1 MSKEHTTEHLRAEL
15 KSLSDTL
22 EEVLSSSGEK
32 SKEELSKIR
41 SKAEQALK
49 QSRYRLGE
57 TGDAIAKQTRVAAA
71 RADEYVRENPWTGVG
86 IGAAIGC
93 SARRSAVASLIM
105 ADTHH
110 AQGPGK
116 SVLGIGQ
123 RIVSIMVEMVE
134 TRLRL
139 AVVELEEEKANLFQL
154 LLMLGLTMLFAAFG
168 LMSLMVLIIWAV
180 DPQYRL
186 NAMIATTVVL
196 LLLALIGGIWTL
208 RKSRK
213 STLLRHTRH
222 ELANDRQLL
231 EEESREQ

>member
-1 MSKEHTTEHLRAEL
+1 
-15 KSLSDTL
+15 
-22 EEVLSSSGEK
+22 
-32 SKEELSKIR
+32 
-41 SKAEQALK
+41 
-49 QSRYRLGE
+49 
-57 TGDAIAKQTRVAAA
+57 
-71 RADEYVRENPWTGVG
+71 
-86 IGAAIGC
+86 
-93 SARRSAVASLIM
+93 M

-222 ELANDRQLL
+222 ELATIGNCSRRSPVSSKVERERRKAQLL
-231 EEESREQ
+231 SQIQQQRLDLSASRREWLEATGAYDRRWNMLLSLRSWALVGSSVMAIWTIRHPNMLVRWARRGFGVWSAWRLVKTTLKQQQLRG

>member
-1 MSKEHTTEHLRAEL
+1 
-15 KSLSDTL
+15 
-22 EEVLSSSGEK
+22 
-32 SKEELSKIR
+32 
-41 SKAEQALK
+41 
-49 QSRYRLGE
+49 
-57 TGDAIAKQTRVAAA
+57 
-71 RADEYVRENPWTGVG
+71 
-86 IGAAIGC
+86 
-93 SARRSAVASLIM
+93 M

-180 DPQYRL
+180 DL